1 MFNKIITL
9 ISVLLTATSLSAC
22 ISVSESSQESGKQI
36 AIMSQQAIATCGQG
50 NVEKVTTNS
59 FSCKDRIIRPQN

>member
-1 MFNKIITL
+1 MFNKTISL